1 DAIIIASLSLRSAR
15 LRSDLHVPSAGREP
29 PKGVRTTCEFFSLV
43 SHGEKNYNRCLF
55 ARNEF
60 GQATQLLKSLRDEK
74 SYYNFSENGSFRQG
88 KFFGVFKNLFF
99 KKGS

>member
-1 DAIIIASLSLRSAR
+1 MQFWWRHIKNPFENALQAVHFREVFSELSVHIR
-15 LRSDLHVPSAGREP
+15 LNPS
-29 PKGVRTTCEFFSLV
+29 
-43 SHGEKNYNRCLF
+43 RCLF